1 MKKNLLFVIRG
12 RLVASLRRLPM
23 SIIVVSALLAA
34 LMRPDQAGA
43 QIHTFTKEQMEAFT
57 ALNPYGRFPDGRP
70 MIPDAVIDSV
80 RNLEIKVIEALEALA
95 ARKYN
100 NSQFDAGWKTLIPGK
115 KIAGRAF
122 TVQFMPPRPDLQ
134 EAMQN
139 EAKKNNTTAI
149 SKSATIDMLQK
160 NDLAVIDLYGK
171 VEGGLPYVGDKLAYY
186 IWKTTGTGFI
196 VDGGIYFLETMAQS
210 GIQAFYRGGTP
221 LTNTGFAIVTGVNIP
236 IRIGDAVIMPGDLV
250 IGDEDGILAIP
261 PHLVT
266 DVIKTTIANRRR
278 DIWIKKAF
286 DLGRYKSSEIY
297 GRMQEPLQKMFNDYR
312 ATGDPKYLPK

>member
-1 MKKNLLFVIRG
+1 MKTELRPEMKKRIAACYRQVTMNAFVLSV
-12 RLVASLRRLPM
+12 LVFSFVRPGP
-23 SIIVVSALLAA
+23 VSA
-34 LMRPDQAGA
+34 QV
-43 QIHTFTKEQMEAFT
+43 HEFTREQMEIFT

-80 RNLEIKVIEALEALA
+80 RNLKIQTIEALEALA
-95 ARKYN
+95 MHKYN
-100 NSQFDAGWKTLIPGK
+100 NSQFDGGWQSLIPGE
-115 KIAGRAF
+115 KIVGRAF

-134 EAMQN
+134 EGIRNM
-139 EAKKNNTTAI
+139 AKKNNTMPV

-210 GIQAFYRGGTP
+210 GIQAFYRGGSP
-221 LTNTGFAIVTGVNIP
+221 LTNTGSAIVTGVNIP
-236 IRIGDAVIMPGDLV
+236 VRIGDAVVMPGDLV
-250 IGDEDGILAIP
+250 IGDEDGIVAVP
-261 PHLVT
+261 PHLVSK
-266 DVIKTTIANRRR
+266 VIKTTIMNRRR
-278 DIWIKKAF
+278 DVWIKKAF

-297 GRMQEPLQKMFNDYR
+297 GRMQEPLQTQFNKYR
-312 ATGDPKYLPK
+312 ETGDPQYLPK